1 MEKRI
6 ATWSYW
12 LGIACLLVT
21 IVWKAGNAVGLWRAL
36 PPAPGEISYWS
47 FYNGGILFL
56 VTSIASSC
64 HARSSSRKP

>member
-6 ATWSYW
+6 ESWSYW
-12 LGIACLLVT
+12 LGIGCLLVT
-21 IVWKAGNAVGLWRAL
+21 IGWKAGNAVGLWRAL

-56 VTSIASSC
+56 LTSIASSC
-64 HARSSSRKP
+64 HSKSGLRKP